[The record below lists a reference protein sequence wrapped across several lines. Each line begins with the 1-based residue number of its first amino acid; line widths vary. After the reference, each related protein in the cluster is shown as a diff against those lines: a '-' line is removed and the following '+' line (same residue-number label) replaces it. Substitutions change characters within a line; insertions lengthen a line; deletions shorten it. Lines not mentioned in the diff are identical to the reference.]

1 MNSSI
6 WKVGR
11 KVKMIYLHDFD
22 GISKKTKGE
31 CGKKPKSSCYEISLE
46 NLGIRNLGNLIH
58 DGCLKK
64 KRIMLDIQ
72 DLFWKKE
79 KTNI

>member
-1 MNSSI
+1 MNNI
-6 WKVGR
+6 IKYIKKIIRPKNLHKV
-11 KVKMIYLHDFD
+11 
-22 GISKKTKGE
+22 
-31 CGKKPKSSCYEISLE
+31 SLE

-72 DLFWKKE
+72 DLF
-79 KTNI
+79 